1 MPRLKRELSTSSI
14 ATEFTGS
21 QSRYERD
28 RFHHQGGHMRS
39 LVFGAVLIAVAA
51 VGFQTLI
58 AGALAAARHDRP
70 ATFSE
75 RFTAVYKP

>member
-1 MPRLKRELSTSSI
+1 
-14 ATEFTGS
+14 
-21 QSRYERD
+21 
-28 RFHHQGGHMRS
+28 MRS
-39 LVFGAVLIAVAA
+39 LILGAVLVCGAA

-58 AGALAAARHDRP
+58 AGALAAARHDRA